1 MQPVKLK
8 RGHVRED
15 GMVFLRYDKYV
26 RKAGDVVVKEIWLPR
41 EQFDAVRAKLIRQ
54 SLECQARL
62 RSTDPEGQARKMRAY
77 WAANPDKAAKKVEA
91 SRLWQRANRKRCLKW
106 IADWRRRAVK
116 KDPAIRLIH
125 NARCRIGI
133 ALLQN
138 VKATNTL
145 ALLGVE
151 TREQYK
157 AHLEAR
163 FAPGMTWG
171 NYGQWDVDHIIP
183 CRLFRPW
190 DDLAQR
196 TCFHHTNLQP
206 LWKRDNIRKRHRV
219 SAADFDRVCEHA
231 PVEHV
236 SYLRGLQQTL
246 DAAGKLE
253 KSQTAPSASPVEV
266 LSTSF

>member
-15 GMVFLRYDKYV
+15 GMVFLSYSRYR
-26 RKAGDVVVKEIWLPR
+26 RKSGGLVEKELWLPR
-41 EQFDAVRAKLIRQ
+41 EQFDSVRAKLIRQ
-54 SLECQARL
+54 ALASQKRL
-62 RSTDPEGQARKMRAY
+62 KATDPEGQARKLRAY
-77 WAANPDKAAKKVEA
+77 WNKNRTRLNEQ
-91 SRLWQRANRKRCLKW
+91 SRKWQQTNRKKCLKW

-125 NARCRIGI
+125 NARTRICM
-133 ALLQN
+133 AL
-138 VKATNTL
+138 VKNSKSTNTL
-145 ALLGVE
+145 ALLGMPSQE
-151 TREQYK
+151 AYKQYI
-157 AHLEAR
+157 EAR
-163 FAPGMTWG
+163 FTERMTWA
-171 NYGQWDVDHIIP
+171 NYGKWEVDHIIP

-190 DDLAQR
+190 DLIAQR

-253 KSQTAPSASPVEV
+253 KSQIVTPASPAEV
-266 LSTSF
+266 PSTTS